1 VLSPLAPN
9 PPFYV
14 NELETNATSNYNSL
28 QVSVIQ
34 HNWYHITQ
42 QLAYTWSHSIDTASD
57 GQDFVP
63 NAAQPNDSTN
73 PAGNKGPSNFDVRN
87 RLVWSATYDIP
98 KWEKIGK
105 FGDGWQMSGILTV
118 MSGHP
123 FSLNYEFEDDYSGSG
138 EFFDRPDVVAPIH
151 YNYSN
156 PAQFLDLTS
165 FATPCT
171 MRAPFDGFADSCT
184 PGTRHFGDE
193 GRNSLLGPNYR
204 NFDFAI
210 SKMTS
215 ITERLK
221 VQFRADFYNLT
232 NHPNFAS
239 PLLPAF
245 FADAALNGTGG
256 DGRSLGFFPITATS
270 DVGLGNPILGGG
282 GPRSIQ
288 FGLKFLF

>member
-1 VLSPLAPN
+1 
-9 PPFYV
+9 
-14 NELETNATSNYNSL
+14 
-28 QVSVIQ
+28 
-34 HNWYHITQ
+34 
-42 QLAYTWSHSIDTASD
+42 
-57 GQDFVP
+57 
-63 NAAQPNDSTN
+63 
-73 PAGNKGPSNFDVRN
+73 
-87 RLVWSATYDIP
+87 
-98 KWEKIGK
+98 
-105 FGDGWQMSGILTV
+105 MSGILTV

-123 FSLNYEFEDDYSGSG
+123 FSLNYAFEDDFSGSG

-156 PAQFLDLTS
+156 PSQFLDLTS

-171 MRAPFDGFADSCT
+171 MQAPFDGFADSCV

-215 ITERLK
+215 INERFKL
-221 VQFRADFYNLT
+221 QFRADFYNLT

-245 FADAALNGTGG
+245 FADAAPNGIGP
-256 DGRSLGFFPITATS
+256 DGRSLGIYPITATS

-288 FGLKFLF
+288 FGLKLLF